1 MLEEYQRFR
10 TPDDKEFEMTYH
22 GPTGYGI
29 GGKSIGCMRFFQNLN
44 FSKEKLSQVN
54 EFCHAFDSYVGG
66 NTDADDHQ
74 SFIEQRKGSTMATR
88 VHELI
93 SKLLVASKKSE

>member
-1 MLEEYQRFR
+1 MLEDYHRFR
-10 TPDDKEFEMTYH
+10 TPDEKEFEMTYH

-44 FSKEKLSQVN
+44 FSKEKLSKLS
-54 EFCHAFDSYVGG
+54 EFGDALDSYVGG
-66 NTDADDHQ
+66 STDADDHQ
-74 SFIEQRKGSTMATR
+74 SFIEQRKGSTMVTR
-88 VHELI
+88 VCELI

>member
-29 GGKSIGCMRFFQNLN
+29 GGRSIGCMRFLQNLN
-44 FSKEKLSQVN
+44 FSKSFTLQRTYQLTVCCDNIIDQKISVKVTYFVCPETQCRIHPTVN
-54 EFCHAFDSYVGG
+54 VFSSRLLTY
-66 NTDADDHQ
+66 N
-74 SFIEQRKGSTMATR
+74 
-88 VHELI
+88 
-93 SKLLVASKKSE
+93 SK